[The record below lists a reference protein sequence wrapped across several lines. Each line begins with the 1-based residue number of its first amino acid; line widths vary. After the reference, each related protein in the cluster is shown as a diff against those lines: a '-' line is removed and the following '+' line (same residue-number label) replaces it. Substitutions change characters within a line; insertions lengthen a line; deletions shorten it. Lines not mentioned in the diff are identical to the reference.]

1 MEQYSYIDRM
11 SSETA
16 HEFYERLGCVIL
28 SGYMSVFWHENT
40 QTFKK
45 KMCLPS
51 EWQKKQKHDYNKN
64 TNGFAMRTGLD
75 VGMTAI
81 DIDDPTLPHCKK
93 LMEMMSYCN
102 MIQKTKK
109 GFHYVF
115 SYSAYIGNKAN
126 NDLNID
132 TRNDG
137 GCLYVEP
144 SIAKT
149 SQGVIIAEYKW
160 IKKPAEGED
169 LKELTPEIID
179 YLRELWPNYVIEE
192 EKPEEAAN
200 EEEAV
205 VPEDNSV
212 ETATTEPRNDG
223 DRNLIPVVDALPIK
237 HIDLYDDWVKIGMI
251 FHNEGYS
258 CDDWVLV
265 SKRSKKYEAGACEA
279 KWPSFNKATGR
290 KVSAASLW
298 KMLKDSNPNAFWGLM
313 ETRQDFWAI
322 ISLVNHKDI
331 AKYFY
336 NIHPDAYVWEEMMGW
351 YCLEKSNIWK
361 HSEKNNPSGL
371 KRHIADTLQEL
382 AMDTKRAELA
392 LYQKKSLK
400 LGMNDRDGQKALTKE
415 HNDKLAKINNAYK
428 MFGSSD
434 FCNGVISFLPSF
446 YEVPNLSDLID
457 GKRHLFAFADGVY
470 DLQKGAFRMIMPQ
483 DYISTTTGYPY
494 PKESNP
500 AARAGINK
508 FITSMFENDETEKYV
523 KQVLA
528 TCLLGEN
535 RFQEFYVFTGSGAN
549 GKGAIDGLLRNTWGD
564 YYYSVD
570 NTLFTKPLERKDQPI
585 PALVNAKS
593 KRIMMTTEPES
604 DEKLQ
609 GGLLK
614 KIRGGDIIEARTLNS
629 KNIIRYVPPFK
640 VIIQANAIPQLNRL
654 DGGIQRS
661 MSIIEF
667 PFKFVSADKLGEQSY
682 HRLGDPDVRDKWCK
696 SSEWR
701 DEFFL
706 MLTEYYKGVKD
717 LKDLPRPN
725 SVANA
730 TGDYLDGNNPVKAWL
745 NENYDITNNDKDK
758 IGATELKRTF
768 IEETRTK
775 DMADVK
781 FKELMSF
788 NNIKNKRTA
797 IGQVYLGLKR
807 KATDTSNSE

>member
-1 MEQYSYIDRM
+1 MDRFTNVDRM
-11 SSETA
+11 SA
-16 HEFYERLGCVIL
+16 HEFYERLGCVIV
-28 SGYMSVFWHENT
+28 SGHMSAYQNKEGVW
-40 QTFKK
+40 KK
-45 KMCLPS
+45 RLAFPAK
-51 EWQKKQKHDYNKN
+51 WQKLEKYAYDKKA
-64 TNGFAMRTGLD
+64 TGFAMRTGLD
-75 VGMTAI
+75 VGITAI
-81 DIDDPTLPHCKK
+81 DIDKPELPCAKA
-93 LMEMMSYCN
+93 LMDLMADCN
-102 MIQKTKK
+102 MVQKTNK
-109 GFHYVF
+109 GFHYVYSF
-115 SYSAYIGNKAN
+115 SAYINQTTGT
-126 NDLNID
+126 DEIGID

-137 GCLYVEP
+137 GCIFVEP
-144 SIAKT
+144 SKAT
-149 SQGVIIAEYKW
+149 TPDGTIIAQYKW
-160 IKKPAEGED
+160 LKVPDEGET
-169 LKELTPEIID
+169 LMEIPEAVLE
-179 YLRELWPNYVIEE
+179 YLGKLDPRYVVQD
-192 EKPEEAAN
+192 EEASSD
-200 EEEAV
+200 EEMDDAKE
-205 VPEDNSV
+205 PEDNSV
-212 ETATTEPRNDG
+212 ETTTTEPRNEG
-223 DRNLIPVVDALPIK
+223 DRNLMAVVEALPVK
-237 HIDLYDDWVKIGMI
+237 HIDNYDDWVKIGMI

-258 CDDWVLV
+258 CDDWVAV
-265 SKRSKKYEAGACEA
+265 SKRSKKFEAGGCEA
-279 KWPSFNKATGR
+279 KWTSFNKATGR

-313 ETRQDFWAI
+313 ETRQDFWNI
-322 ISLVNHKDI
+322 IALINHKDI

-336 NIHPDAYVWEEMMGW
+336 NIHPDAYVWEEMLGW

-415 HNDKLAKINNAYK
+415 HNDKLGKINNAYK

-446 YEVPNLSDLID
+446 YEMPNLSDLMD

-470 DLQKGAFRMIMPQ
+470 DLQKGSFRMITPQ

-494 PKESNP
+494 PKQSNP
-500 AARAGINK
+500 TARAGINK

-585 PALVNAKS
+585 PALVTAKS

-667 PFKFVSADKLGEQSY
+667 PFKFVSADKVAEQPF
-682 HRLGDPDVRDKWCK
+682 HRIGDPDVRDVSCK

-706 MLTEYYKGVKD
+706 MLTEIYKTVKD

-730 TGDYLDGNNPVKAWL
+730 TGDYLDGNNPIKTWL

-768 IEETRTK
+768 IEDTHSK

-797 IGQVYLGLKR
+797 VGQVYFGLKR
-807 KATDTSNSE
+807 KATVIKGD

>member
-1 MEQYSYIDRM
+1 
-11 SSETA
+11 
-16 HEFYERLGCVIL
+16 
-28 SGYMSVFWHENT
+28 
-40 QTFKK
+40 
-45 KMCLPS
+45 
-51 EWQKKQKHDYNKN
+51 
-64 TNGFAMRTGLD
+64 
-75 VGMTAI
+75 
-81 DIDDPTLPHCKK
+81 
-93 LMEMMSYCN
+93 
-102 MIQKTKK
+102 
-109 GFHYVF
+109 
-115 SYSAYIGNKAN
+115 
-126 NDLNID
+126 
-132 TRNDG
+132 
-137 GCLYVEP
+137 
-144 SIAKT
+144 
-149 SQGVIIAEYKW
+149 
-160 IKKPAEGED
+160 
-169 LKELTPEIID
+169 
-179 YLRELWPNYVIEE
+179 
-192 EKPEEAAN
+192 
-200 EEEAV
+200 
-205 VPEDNSV
+205 
-212 ETATTEPRNDG
+212 
-223 DRNLIPVVDALPIK
+223 
-237 HIDLYDDWVKIGMI
+237 
-251 FHNEGYS
+251 
-258 CDDWVLV
+258 
-265 SKRSKKYEAGACEA
+265 
-279 KWPSFNKATGR
+279 
-290 KVSAASLW
+290 
-298 KMLKDSNPNAFWGLM
+298 M

-661 MSIIEF
+661 M
-667 PFKFVSADKLGEQSY
+667 
-682 HRLGDPDVRDKWCK
+682 
-696 SSEWR
+696 
-701 DEFFL
+701 
-706 MLTEYYKGVKD
+706 LTEYYKGVKD